1 VLASSNEGD
10 TILDVFAGSFAL
22 GEVCKNYS
30 RDYIGIEM
38 SKTYCEIG
46 KNRLN

>member
-1 VLASSNEGD
+1 MFL
-10 TILDVFAGSFAL
+10 LDRLLL

-46 KNRLN
+46 KID